1 MNTKES
7 RVEFRVQRA
16 IKAKAQARAQR
27 EGSTLSALL
36 SAFVAAYA
44 KEENQTLTLSQIE
57 TLQVMENVLR
67 ELLLVVSRNPEPKPE
82 TDRWGAVLV
91 PLLKKVLAEKQ
102 RCEQSTG
109 GFS

>member
-7 RVEFRVQRA
+7 RVEFRVQHA
-16 IKAKAQARAQR
+16 IKVKAQARAKR

-44 KEENQTLTLSQIE
+44 EGENQTLTFSQIE
-57 TLQVMENVLR
+57 TLQVTENVVR

-82 TDRWGAVLV
+82 TDRWGAMLV
-91 PLLKKVLAEKQ
+91 PLLKRVLAEKQ
-102 RCEQSTG
+102 RCEKSTG
-109 GFS
+109 GLP